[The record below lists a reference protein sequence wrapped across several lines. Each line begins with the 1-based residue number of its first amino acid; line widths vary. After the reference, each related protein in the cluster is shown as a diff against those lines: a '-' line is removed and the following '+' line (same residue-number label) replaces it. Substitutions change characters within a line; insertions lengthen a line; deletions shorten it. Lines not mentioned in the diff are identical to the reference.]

1 MARPLDLPWPFDTER
16 LRLRPI
22 LEADL
27 EPTWAYW
34 RLPEVTRWL
43 PAAPADLDAH
53 ARRILDPGRT
63 PHTLVVEHEGGVVGE
78 LMLRVDDAWAQAE
91 VVEAAREQHAEV
103 GYVMHPDAGGRG
115 LATEAVRAL
124 VAIALDPTGL
134 GVQRVSAELFSE
146 NLASARLLERV
157 GLRRESQVRG
167 DALHRDLGWCDS
179 TGFGLTAAEWTT
191 PPAALGRWAG
201 TTG

>member
-1 MARPLDLPWPFDTER
+1 MARLLDLPWPFDAER

-22 LEADL
+22 ADADL

-53 ARRILDPGRT
+53 ARRILDPTRT
-63 PHTLVVEHEGGVVGE
+63 PHTLVVEHEGVVVGE
-78 LMLRVDDAWAQAE
+78 LMLRVGDAWAQAE
-91 VVEAAREQHAEV
+91 VAEAAEGRQAEV

-115 LATEAVRAL
+115 LATEAVRAV
-124 VAIALDPTGL
+124 VAIAFDPDDGL

-146 NLASARLLERV
+146 NTASARLLDRV
-157 GLRRESQVRG
+157 GLRRESEVRG
-167 DALHRDLGWCDS
+167 DALHRELGWCDS
-179 TGFGLTAAEWTT
+179 TGYGLTAPEWSV
-191 PPAALGRWAG
+191 PLASLGRWARG
-201 TTG
+201 